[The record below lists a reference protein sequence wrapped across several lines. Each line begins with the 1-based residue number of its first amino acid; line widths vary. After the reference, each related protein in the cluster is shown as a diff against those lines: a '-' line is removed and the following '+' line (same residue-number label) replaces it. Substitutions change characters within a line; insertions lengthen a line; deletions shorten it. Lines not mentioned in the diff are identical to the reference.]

1 MFSGSI
7 FCPSAAEAPR
17 VVGKGTATPATE
29 TTITPSEDD
38 DDDDRSLGDIP
49 FILAKSRTT
58 HSQQI
63 AALLTR
69 EKAVSQVEQ
78 SILSREKYSEE
89 DDDEARV

>member
-17 VVGKGTATPATE
+17 VVGKGTATPATD
-29 TTITPSEDD
+29 TTITPSE